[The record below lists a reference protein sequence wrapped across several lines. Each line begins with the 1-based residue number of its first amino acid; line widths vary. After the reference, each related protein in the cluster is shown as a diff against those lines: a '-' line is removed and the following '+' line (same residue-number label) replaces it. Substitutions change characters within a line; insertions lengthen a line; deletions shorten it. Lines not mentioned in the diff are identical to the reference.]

1 MGCAIKC
8 NLWLK
13 KSLVWE
19 DAGEGSFDAYLIS
32 YLFPRYVMLAG
43 FAVRI
48 LACGNQ
54 IKGLYRP
61 RIPEIVCFNEQK
73 IILAI
78 SIILVISVI
87 FWQVLQFKLELWPF
101 SVNVCK
107 NFRITAQIMLMLK
120 V

>member
-8 NLWLK
+8 NIWLK

-32 YLFPRYVMLAG
+32 YLFSRHVMLAG

-54 IKGLYRP
+54 IKGLYSP
-61 RIPEIVCFNEQK
+61 HIPETGLF
-73 IILAI
+73 
-78 SIILVISVI
+78 
-87 FWQVLQFKLELWPF
+87 
-101 SVNVCK
+101 
-107 NFRITAQIMLMLK
+107 
-120 V
+120 